1 MTLNAHDF
9 LLALLLPLPP
19 WLGFLLYR
27 YRGRAGL
34 AFGYFLGGVL
44 AVLSLPWPQ
53 IGAQGLPS
61 AHLGGALFGFSLF
74 LQAHREGRKG
84 VRTLAMGVGGATLF
98 AWIVGTQMGL
108 DMRSVLDFWG
118 TALLEGALWL
128 GLSDLGYRVTRGRWL
143 HLRMPL
149 AGGAAFLVATAL
161 YRFLP
166 LGVSPLSWPASLLA
180 GLLLGLV
187 ALQQLGWLRDQGIW
201 VEGRGEGIRVAL
213 SALEGDQP
221 ADAPPLVY
229 VIEARQPMLL
239 VDDKGLLLESNT
251 AFSRLAGLARHQ
263 MKGYQLHDFFQ
274 GQAEAPWE
282 RLREQLLR
290 DHRGAVRAT
299 LVHRDS
305 SFQSVQLEAVAFD
318 RNMALVWIADPT
330 PGTLALREE
339 GPGPRAPAHLGSA
352 DPDSPG
358 PPAQT
363 AATTQL
369 PARPAL
375 EALLPRLQLML
386 GAEHQVA
393 VRAPEAIL
401 QVEPEQLRRMLT
413 QLVLHGRQALASG
426 TITLAFTPVLL
437 GARTWLQVDLELAGP
452 AAPARED
459 FLGLSWLQRTVR
471 EALGLLAMTRDGSGL
486 LCPRLYLPVRDPQA
500 PPGELLGRRIWIQE
514 RDPHLRDTLCALVR
528 GAEGEAEGFPD
539 LNALLERAHRAEL
552 PDAFVLERTTALE
565 RFHRSLR
572 RIKVAPRPILIL
584 GDGRPLT
591 PGEGTPGRLMLLEK
605 PFPGHH
611 FLQALLALLR
621 VA

>member
-1 MTLNAHDF
+1 MNGHDF

-27 YRGRAGL
+27 YRGRVGL

-53 IGAQGLPS
+53 IGSQGLPS

-84 VRTLAMGVGGATLF
+84 VRTLALGVGGATLF
-98 AWIVGTQMGL
+98 AWVVGTQMGL

-143 HLRMPL
+143 NLRMPL

-180 GLLLGLV
+180 GVLLGLV
-187 ALQQLGWLRDQGIW
+187 ALQQLVWLRDQGIW

-213 SALEGDQP
+213 SALEGDLP
-221 ADAPPLVY
+221 ADAPPLLY

-239 VDDKGLLLESNT
+239 VNEKGLLLESNT
-251 AFSRLAGLARHQ
+251 AFSRLSGMARHQ
-263 MKGYQLHDFFQ
+263 MKGYQFHDFFQ

-282 RLREQLLR
+282 HLRDQLLQ
-290 DHRGAVRAT
+290 DHRGTVRAT

-330 PGTLALREE
+330 PGTLALRQK
-339 GPGPRAPAHLGSA
+339 GLASQAAAHLGSA
-352 DPDSPG
+352 DPDSAR

-363 AATTQL
+363 AASTQL
-369 PARPAL
+369 PARPTL
-375 EALLPRLQLML
+375 EALLPRLQRML
-386 GAEHQVA
+386 GDDHRVA
-393 VRAPEAIL
+393 WRAPEATL
-401 QVEPEQLRRMLT
+401 LVEPEPLQRMLNL
-413 QLVLHGRQALASG
+413 LVLHGRQGLVSG
-426 TITLAFTPVLL
+426 TITLACAPVLL
-437 GARTWLQVDLELAGP
+437 GSRTWLQIDLELDGP
-452 AAPARED
+452 AAPVREE
-459 FLGLSWLQRTVR
+459 FLGLSWLQQAVR
-471 EALGLLAMTRDGSGL
+471 EALGLLEMVREASGRL
-486 LCPRLYLPVRDPQA
+486 SPRLFLPVRDPQA
-500 PPGELLGRRIWIQE
+500 PPGALLGRRVWVQE
-514 RDPHLRDTLCALVR
+514 HNAHLRDTLCALVR
-528 GAEGEAEGFPD
+528 EAEGKAEGFPD
-539 LNALLERAHRAEL
+539 LNALLARAHRSDL
-552 PDAFVLERTTALE
+552 PDAFVLERTVALE

-572 RIKVAPRPILIL
+572 RIKVAPKPILIL

-605 PFPGHH
+605 PFPGQH

-621 VA
+621 EA